1 MLAAGREELRSA
13 IAEVVKKAVE
23 KGWVD
28 ASKAERWLKKLERG
42 VTLKEVWPM
51 YNVRLT
57 SSGAL
62 EIRFS
67 SPNLNSIQ
75 REVQRLK
82 EMGLEEGK
90 HFSVKMPEGNKKCCV
105 SILRKGLEHAAWLS
119 VRGKDEQ
126 QRNLAAAFVERILR
140 RAEEAGKEV
149 SEKAK
154 KIIEEGKTRGILKL
168 EDFEKKVEVNGRT
181 YVVKVIGGEAVEE
194 KQNGRKLLRTR
205 IKAEVGRVEGEH
217 TIVDSVVRAYTITYG
232 RRGVKNVAE
241 GRAYARA
248 DVPGGREADAE
259 RLAAVIKA
267 LTGREPWIR
276 RKSDG
281 KIEVMCYEGHL
292 EGFMRYDELADDI
305 EKWLEETSR

>member
-42 VTLKEVWPM
+42 VTLKEGWPM

-126 QRNLAAAFVERILR
+126 QRSLAAAFVERILR
-140 RAEEAGKEV
+140 RAEDAGKKV
-149 SEKAK
+149 YEKARE
-154 KIIEEGKTRGILKL
+154 IIEEGKTRGSLKL
-168 EDFEKKVEVNGRT
+168 EGFKKEVEVNGRRH
-181 YVVKVIGGEAVEE
+181 VVKVIGGEAVKE
-194 KQNGRKLLRTR
+194 KQNGETLLRIR
-205 IKAEVGRVEGEH
+205 ITAEIDGIRGEYE
-217 TIVDSVVRAYTITYG
+217 VTYG
-232 RRGVKNVAE
+232 RYGKLNAALGFAVP
-241 GRAYARA
+241 RA
-248 DVPGGREADAE
+248 DAPGGREADAE
-259 RLAAVIKA
+259 RLAALIKA
-267 LTGREPWIR
+267 LTGKEPRIH
-276 RKSDG
+276 KSSNG
-281 KIEVMCYEGHL
+281 KIDVACGREHL
-292 EGFMRYDELADDI
+292 EGFSHYAELADAI
-305 EKWLEETSR
+305 EKWLEETSRRWTSKSR